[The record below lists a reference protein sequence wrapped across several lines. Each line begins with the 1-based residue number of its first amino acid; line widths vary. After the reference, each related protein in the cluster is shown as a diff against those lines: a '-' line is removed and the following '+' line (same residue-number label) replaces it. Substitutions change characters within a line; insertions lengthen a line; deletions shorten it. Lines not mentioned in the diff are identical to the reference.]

1 MGEEEH
7 SVEVMMICV
16 PECVRRMSQASDL
29 IVLKIAICECM
40 TSFVRTSK
48 VARVLAIILENY
60 LTAL

>member
-1 MGEEEH
+1 MGEEGR

-16 PECVRRMSQASDL
+16 PECVRRMNQASDL

-40 TSFVRTSK
+40 TSFVQTSK